1 MVGSCVR
8 ADARCYCTVCK
19 ALPGFASFPDRRCCP
34 CVAQQA
40 ARVSRRYT
48 LPVAVEA
55 RERTSPS
62 APRRFG
68 RCSCAVRPPYLKV
81 DDALRLTQ
89 QVRRSRASA
98 IGLKAR
104 SLAHS
109 LTHSPAYLRHRYS
122 LRYSR
127 YRQRQLYKH
136 YLYSYVYM
144 YMYTP
149 KEQVAR
155 HDAQA
160 APTRR
165 AQTHLTQTHTRAT
178 NKRAVGVPQVV
189 GLCWV
194 SFAHPIQTNNTTQQ
208 NTTQHNTTRHDTRW
222 LAGGWE
228 LPGSLR
234 GWLLCTSLRVD
245 KRP

>member
-8 ADARCYCTVCK
+8 ADARCYCTVRK

-104 SLAHS
+104 SL
-109 LTHSPAYLRHRYS
+109 THSPAYLRHRYS

-136 YLYSYVYM
+136 YLYSYVDM

-149 KEQVAR
+149 KEQNRSPDTTHRPRR
-155 HDAQA
+155 HDGHKH
-160 APTRR
+160 TYRK
-165 AQTHLTQTHTRAT
+165 HTRWQQTKETGGRCAT
-178 NKRAVGVPQVV
+178 GGRFVLGFFCTPD
-189 GLCWV
+189 
-194 SFAHPIQTNNTTQQ
+194 TNQ
-208 NTTQHNTTRHDTRW
+208 QHNTTKHNKTRHDTTH
-222 LAGGWE
+222 A
-228 LPGSLR
+228 
-234 GWLLCTSLRVD
+234 GWLEGGSSQEVGCFARRGVD